1 MGQIILNNTPVN
13 YKLNISRR
21 ARRIS
26 ISVGCETGLVV
37 TVPLGIEDFRFERFL
52 YAKASWILSKLD
64 FVNSI
69 KNHFWVKQS
78 KGEYKLLKK
87 QAHVLAIEKVLEWNK
102 IYNFEFNSISIK
114 NQKTRWGSCSQN
126 KNLNFNYKII
136 HLPTNLLDYLIV
148 HELCHLKE
156 LNHSKSF
163 WQLVS
168 LAIPD
173 YKLRRKALKEVRV
186 VK

>member
-1 MGQIILNNTPVN
+1 MVQIILNNTPVN
-13 YKLNISRR
+13 YKLNISKR

-26 ISVGCETGLVV
+26 ISVGCEHGLIV
-37 TVPLGIEDFRFERFL
+37 TIPFGIADFRFEKFL
-52 YAKASWILSKLD
+52 HAKAGWILSKLD
-64 FVNSI
+64 FVNRI

-78 KGEYKLLKK
+78 KGEYRVLKK
-87 QAHVLAIEKVLEWNK
+87 QAQVLVTKKVLEWNK
-102 IYNFEFNSISIK
+102 VYNFEYKNISIK

-126 KNLNFNYKII
+126 KNLNFNYKIV
-136 HLPTNLLDYLIV
+136 HLPTDLLDYLIV

-156 LNHSKSF
+156 LNHSKNF
-163 WQLVS
+163 WQLVA

-173 YKLRRKALKEVRV
+173 YKLRRKALKEVHV